1 MSLKLYSSSSP
12 PAVTP
17 RDYGPAWVEPVKESP
32 SEDPFEDLFV
42 KWYMKT
48 GLFCKMDYVTFI
60 NQPYLA
66 MKAITKELDKRLESQ
81 DSILNYE
88 HLALLLAL
96 AKLFGSK

>member
-1 MSLKLYSSSSP
+1 MSVNLYSST
-12 PAVTP
+12 VTP
-17 RDYGPAWVEPVKESP
+17 RDYGTFTPKPAEKVDPGA
-32 SEDPFEDLFV
+32 DPFDELFV

-66 MKAITKELDKRLESQ
+66 MKAITKEIDKRLESQ

>member
-1 MSLKLYSSSSP
+1 MSVNLYNSATTVP
-12 PAVTP
+12 P
-17 RDYGPAWVEPVKESP
+17 RDYGPVYKPMVEKKDPNA
-32 SEDPFEDLFV
+32 DPFDELFV

-66 MKAITKELDKRLESQ
+66 MKAVTKEIDKRLEGQ